1 MKILDASNNLENIL
15 AKYKNTK
22 IKIITAFASG
32 TNGLVDGLLEN
43 GNDVE
48 IMIGTINSFSSP
60 KFINYCID
68 KKSSSLTTYVDFRYE
83 SSVHWKV
90 YLIEPN
96 ITIIGSANFTKI
108 GVGLARDTMVYIEDD
123 ALYSDYIKNYEM
135 LKAIPDVISSASNDF
150 EKLFEIYSKKYH
162 DTQRWLVKQSSY
174 TSLSDW
180 LADEVNQT
188 LQLFVWDQE
197 HTDESIKKA
206 KSFLDEDEYAEHY
219 SYEVAGDEPLYN
231 EGDIVLTADKKGD
244 NLKFVRFDRI
254 VKNKNKYFLYV
265 LKGNEFQG
273 PFDLHGIKGKLKS
286 LVKDCYEC
294 SRYTIHRDDLEPL
307 VHSGKK
313 KLKLTKC
320 DNSL

>member
-1 MKILDASNNLENIL
+1 LKILDASNNLEKIL
-15 AKYKNTK
+15 NGFKNKK

-32 TNGLVDGLLEN
+32 TNALVDRLLEN

-135 LKAIPDVISSASNDF
+135 LKAIPDVINSSSVDF
-150 EKLFEIYSKKYH
+150 KKPFKIYIKKH
-162 DTQRWLVKQSSY
+162 RIMQR
-174 TSLSDW
+174 SLSKLGSNASLADW
-180 LADEVNQT
+180 LANEANQT
-188 LQLFVWDQE
+188 LRLFVWDQN
-197 HTDESIKKA
+197 HTAESIKKA

-219 SYEVAGDEPLYN
+219 SYEVTGDAPLYN
-231 EGDIVLTADKKGD
+231 EGDIVLTVNDLGKH
-244 NLKFVRFDRI
+244 LKFVRFDRI
-254 VKNKNKYFLYV
+254 FVDNGTCYLCVINGKKPKLPFKITTIKAG
-265 LKGNEFQG
+265 LKKIVARSNQNE
-273 PFDLHGIKGKLKS
+273 
-286 LVKDCYEC
+286 
-294 SRYTIHRDDLEPL
+294 IHRDDLESL
-307 VHSGKK
+307 VISGKK
-313 KLKLTKC
+313 KTKVKKVR
-320 DNSL
+320 

>member
-1 MKILDASNNLENIL
+1 MKILDASKNLEKIL
-15 AKYKNTK
+15 TQYKNTK
-22 IKIITAFASG
+22 IKIITAFANG
-32 TNGLVDGLLEN
+32 TNFLVDGLLEN

-48 IMIGTINSFSSP
+48 LMIGTINSFSSP
-60 KFINYCID
+60 EFINYCID
-68 KKSSSLTTYVDFRYE
+68 KKSPKLTTYVDFRYE

-135 LKAIPDVISSASNDF
+135 LKAIPEVISSASDDF
-150 EKLFEIYSKKYH
+150 EKPFKNYIKKHRNMQRSLSK
-162 DTQRWLVKQSSY
+162 LGSNA
-174 TSLSDW
+174 SLSDW
-180 LADEVNQT
+180 LANEANQS

-219 SYEVAGDEPLYN
+219 SYEVARDEPIYN
-231 EGDIVLTADKKGD
+231 EGDIVLTADEKGN

-254 VKNKNKYFLYV
+254 IKKKNKYFLFV
-265 LKGNEFQG
+265 LKGNECQM
-273 PFDLHGIKGKLKS
+273 PFYLHGIKGKLKS
-286 LVKDCYEC
+286 LVKDCYEY

-307 VHSGKK
+307 VLFDDKHVINK
-313 KLKLTKC
+313 
-320 DNSL
+320 N